1 MNHICPNT
9 SLTSLFFLLST
20 MPLFVLGG
28 SAIMVRWLWSTNC
41 GPSWVVVRWSW
52 VMGSMVMVL
61 ILGCGSWSDVR
72 GSWSDGPLVMGYG
85 LMVQWLAIVVRWLWV
100 VGPTIRWLWFWFL
113 GHSVVFLIILIFF
126 FLLLFMVASGSC
138 WWLVPGGG
146 NGGWMWYELGSKY
159 LRIKYLESLLFCIGK
174 PRLKHI

>member
-20 MPLFVLGG
+20 VPLFVLGG
-28 SAIMVRWLWSTNC
+28 LAIVVRWLWSTNC

-52 VMGSMVMVL
+52 VMGPMVMVL
-61 ILGCGSWSDVR
+61 ILGCGSWSDGR

-100 VGPTIRWLWFWFL
+100 VGPTVRWLWFWFL

-126 FLLLFMVASGSC
+126 PTIVYGFKWILLVA
-138 WWLVPGGG
+138 GGWRRQWC
-146 NGGWMWYELGSKY
+146 GWMWYELGSKY

>member
-1 MNHICPNT
+1 MSHICPNT

-20 MPLFVLGG
+20 VPLFVLSG
-28 SAIMVRWLWSTNC
+28 SAIVVRWLWSTDC
-41 GPSWVVVRWSW
+41 GPSWVVVWWSW
-52 VMGSMVMVL
+52 VMGPMVMVL
-61 ILGCGSWSDVR
+61 ILGCGSWSD
-72 GSWSDGPLVMGYG
+72 GPPVMGYG
-85 LMVQWLAIVVRWLWV
+85 PMVQWLAIVVRWLWV
-100 VGPTIRWLWFWFL
+100 VGLTIWWSWFWFL

-138 WWLVPGGG
+138 WWLVAGGG

-174 PRLKHI
+174 PRLKHV